1 MEPTLKEKKDNINK
15 KGGLGGRLCLGGRL
29 FWNMDF
35 KI

>member
-1 MEPTLKEKKDNINK
+1 MEPTLKEKKDNTNK
-15 KGGLGGRLCLGGRL
+15 KGGPGGRL